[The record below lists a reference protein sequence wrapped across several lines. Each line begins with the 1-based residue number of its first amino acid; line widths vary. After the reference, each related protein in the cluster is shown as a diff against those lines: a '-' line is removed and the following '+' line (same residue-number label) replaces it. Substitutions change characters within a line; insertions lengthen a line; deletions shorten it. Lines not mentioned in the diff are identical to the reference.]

1 MEVFDLMA
9 LTPEKR
15 RELAARFAE
24 RRAREDEADESAS
37 SREEGMAAA
46 FDRMRANKLKPRP
59 ADPAT
64 EAARRKVAATNEAGE
79 VVSALIELSKKVQEG
94 DQRAQEK
101 IIRILDNEP
110 HVAELLGDLSQRA
123 EVALIE
129 SVSGDV
135 FAIKL
140 ARARRA
146 ESIRRELLA
155 ACSTPLEKMAA
166 RNVVA
171 SWLQIQ
177 VIDENFASAA
187 QRGVRLVEWTKMQE
201 RAAKRYQNAVRS
213 LELATKASQA
223 LSRSSSTAATTPI
236 ATAATKAKAGKVRVR
251 SKPAK
256 RKPAATVAD
265 KQGVECAEQQ
275 HCDTPLR
282 PRKGANRTTRRPAN
296 RAAEFVGAS
305 GAPTSSNG
313 HANHDSPSAVGALNS
328 E

>member
-1 MEVFDLMA
+1 METEVKKQVSNQTEW
-9 LTPEKR
+9 TPEQW
-15 RELAARFAE
+15 RELSARFAE

-37 SREEGMAAA
+37 SREESMAAA

-64 EAARRKVAATNEAGE
+64 EAARRKVATTNEAGGIVAE
-79 VVSALIELSKKVQEG
+79 LVELSKKMQEG

-129 SVSGDV
+129 AVSGDV

-146 ESIRRELLA
+146 ESMRRELLA

-201 RAAKRYQNAVRS
+201 RAAKRYRNAVRS

-223 LSRSSSTAATTPI
+223 LSRSSSSAAAPTAAAP
-236 ATAATKAKAGKVRVR
+236 TKAKAGKSRR
-251 SKPAK
+251 KSKPAK
-256 RKPAATVAD
+256 RKPVATV
-265 KQGVECAEQQ
+265 
-275 HCDTPLR
+275 
-282 PRKGANRTTRRPAN
+282 
-296 RAAEFVGAS
+296 S
-305 GAPTSSNG
+305 
-313 HANHDSPSAVGALNS
+313 
-328 E
+328 